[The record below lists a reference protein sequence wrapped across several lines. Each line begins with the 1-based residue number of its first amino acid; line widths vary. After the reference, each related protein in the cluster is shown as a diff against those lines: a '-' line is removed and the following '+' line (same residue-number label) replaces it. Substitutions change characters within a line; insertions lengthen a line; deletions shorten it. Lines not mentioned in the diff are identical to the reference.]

1 MWADDQVEQLKRMP
15 NVPYATIKAAEHF
28 PAFVQAQDKTR
39 VSEMVRQRR
48 AASTAKAKDWS
59 AKVSDLHTRLE
70 ELEKVVTDGGAEA
83 LAVLNEVDRVTTQLN
98 NAQRHHDELVK
109 VEEHLAGLEADPSGY
124 WEEFLSK
131 YPGLRDRQ
139 ITLAQYLAERGH
151 YAQRVR

>member
-15 NVPYATIKAAEHF
+15 NVAYATIKAAEQF

-39 VSEMVRQRR
+39 ASEMVKKRR
-48 AASTAKAKDWS
+48 AEATAKSKEWS
-59 AKVSDLHTRLE
+59 AKVSDLHKRLE

-83 LAVLNEVDRVTTQLN
+83 LAVLNEVGHVTQQLN
-98 NAQRHHDELVK
+98 TAQRHHDALVST
-109 VEEHLAGLEADPSGY
+109 EEHLAAIEADPSGY

-151 YAQRVR
+151 FAQRFR